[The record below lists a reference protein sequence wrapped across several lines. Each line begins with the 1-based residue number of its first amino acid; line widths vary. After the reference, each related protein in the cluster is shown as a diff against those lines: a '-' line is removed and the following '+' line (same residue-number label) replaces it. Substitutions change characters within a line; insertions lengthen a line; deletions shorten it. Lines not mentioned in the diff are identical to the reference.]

1 MLTQVIFASTRT
13 LDVRFDFVIRKS
25 DIFRRSLGIEHHFS
39 LKKNIFAAARVIFFF
54 VTRCAGNKPI
64 IIFGLIKKLKSNV
77 NLHQFLK
84 TLPCFVFIPCN
95 KPGPISVH
103 VFTGLPDLFVDIV
116 LAKGQCKRGSFLY
129 RRSAPSPSRVEG
141 LSRS

>member
-1 MLTQVIFASTRT
+1 MSDLTLSLERAIFFEDQQASN
-13 LDVRFDFVIRKS
+13 I
-25 DIFRRSLGIEHHFS
+25 IFS
-39 LKKNIFAAARVIFFF
+39 LKIDIFAATRVNFFF

-64 IIFGLIKKLKSNV
+64 IIFGLIKKSKSNV

-103 VFTGLPDLFVDIV
+103 VFTGLTDLFVDIV

>member
-1 MLTQVIFASTRT
+1 MLIQVIFAFTRT

-25 DIFRRSLGIEHHFS
+25 NIFRGSAGIEHHF
-39 LKKNIFAAARVIFFF
+39 LTQKNIFAATRVNFFF

-64 IIFGLIKKLKSNV
+64 IIFGLIKKSKSNV

-103 VFTGLPDLFVDIV
+103 VFTGLTDLFVDIV

>member
-1 MLTQVIFASTRT
+1 MSDLTLSLERAIFFEDQQASN
-13 LDVRFDFVIRKS
+13 I
-25 DIFRRSLGIEHHFS
+25 IFS
-39 LKKNIFAAARVIFFF
+39 LKINIFCGHPGELFF

-64 IIFGLIKKLKSNV
+64 IIFGLIKKSKSNV

-103 VFTGLPDLFVDIV
+103 VFTGLTDLFVDIV
-116 LAKGQCKRGSFLY
+116 LANGQCKRGGFLY
-129 RRSAPSPSRVEG
+129 RRSAPSPPRVEG

>member
-1 MLTQVIFASTRT
+1 MSDLTLSLERAIFFEDQQASN
-13 LDVRFDFVIRKS
+13 I
-25 DIFRRSLGIEHHFS
+25 IFS
-39 LKKNIFAAARVIFFF
+39 LKKIHPGELFF

-64 IIFGLIKKLKSNV
+64 IIFGLIKKSKSNV

-103 VFTGLPDLFVDIV
+103 VFTGLTDLFVDIV